1 MTAEELAKLL
11 QPAVGLML
19 NERLSQTVIAVRV
32 LQDAECEEGTPKG
45 SVILQQARLVNAG
58 PVVHPDDVEA
68 LAWYAVADP
77 SMLLLDIHS
86 QGHGPR
92 TVVFTGPPEAV
103 AAALARIIPAPTSA
117 SQ

>member
-19 NERLSQTVIAVRV
+19 NQRLSQTVIAVRA
-32 LQDAECEEGTPKG
+32 LQDDECEEGTPKG
-45 SVILQQARLVNAG
+45 SVILQRARPGNAG
-58 PVVHPDDVEA
+58 PVLHPDDVES
-68 LAWYAVADP
+68 LAWYPVADP
-77 SMLLLDIHS
+77 SMLLLDIYS
-86 QGHGPR
+86 RSKGPR
-92 TVVFTGPPEAV
+92 SIVFTGPPEAV